1 MLVILLTAFAEGVE
15 LNFIVH
21 GFLNLSFCELVLATL
36 LMTHVTIAAVT
47 IFLHRA
53 QAHRALDLHPMI
65 SHFFRFWLWLT
76 TGMITKQ
83 WVAIHRKHHAKCET
97 SDDPH
102 SPQILGIRKVLWEG
116 AELYRSEAANSETL
130 NRYGHGTP
138 NDWLEN
144 HLYTRYDRLGV
155 TLMLFID
162 LALFGIT
169 GLTVWAVQL
178 LWIPF
183 WAAGIVNGLGH
194 YWGYRNYE
202 PRDAST
208 NLLPIGLVIG
218 GEELHNNHHAF
229 PSSAKLSNHRW
240 EFDIG
245 WLYIRILTILRLAH
259 VKKIAPVPQQLRD
272 KKAIDLDTL
281 RAVVLGRLYV
291 MADFGRNVVAPVLR
305 EELRKADD
313 SRRRVLKRTKVLL
326 LREEAR
332 LDDRDRARLRSALDM
347 SQALCTVYEFRMS
360 LQSLWNRTTVSHEK
374 LLASLQDWCMQAE
387 ASGIQVLQEF
397 AQSLRGYSVRSVV

>member
-1 MLVILLTAFAEGVE
+1 M
-15 LNFIVH
+15 
-21 GFLNLSFCELVLATL
+21 LATL
-36 LMTHVTIAAVT
+36 LMTHVTIASVT

-53 QAHRALDLHPMI
+53 QAHRALDLHPVI

-97 SDDPH
+97 SEDPH

-130 NRYGHGTP
+130 KRYGHGTP
-138 NDWLEN
+138 DDWLED

-162 LALFGIT
+162 LALFGIA
-169 GLTVWAVQL
+169 GLTVWAIQL

-208 NLLPIGLVIG
+208 NLLPIGLIIG

-229 PSSAKLSNHRW
+229 PSSAKLSNHWW

-272 KKAIDLDTL
+272 KQAIDLDTL

-332 LDDRDRARLRSALDM
+332 LDDRDRARLRSVLDM